1 MGLCAPQTPSIS
13 RWKLFLNKVSS
24 LTYDGINTFMFCQ
37 ANQEAIESN
46 TINTW
51 YKIFDEMNRRTTTKK
66 DNIYNISRRLICF
79 NLLSCEKCYHQELYL
94 TVSALPENIIAG
106 MDDLQCRFQER
117 MHVHT
122 ITCRISLNF
131 ILCSAYCCLRLVLK
145 WRGKCRHCYHYLT
158 WPVSPWHQGL
168 VTAIKFLYKFCK

>member
-13 RWKLFLNKVSS
+13 SWKLFLNKVSS

-94 TVSALPENIIAG
+94 TVSAYLKTSLLVWMICNAASRKECTSTPSLVEFPWTSSCAVLTAAW
-106 MDDLQCRFQER
+106 DLCWNGTES
-117 MHVHT
+117 V
-122 ITCRISLNF
+122 
-131 ILCSAYCCLRLVLK
+131 
-145 WRGKCRHCYHYLT
+145 G
-158 WPVSPWHQGL
+158 
-168 VTAIKFLYKFCK
+168 TAITIWPGL